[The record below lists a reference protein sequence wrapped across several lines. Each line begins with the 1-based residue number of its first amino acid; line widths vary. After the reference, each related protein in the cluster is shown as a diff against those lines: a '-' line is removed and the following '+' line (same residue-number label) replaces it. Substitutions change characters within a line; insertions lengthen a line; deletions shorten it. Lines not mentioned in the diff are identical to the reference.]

1 MVRNPNRVCYG
12 CSERLTQASNA
23 LRRHAS
29 LMALAVEQFLSRE
42 PTEEE
47 LRDYTERV
55 TASFNETGL
64 LGMPTENTSKSTGL
78 LPQ

>member
-1 MVRNPNRVCYG
+1 
-12 CSERLTQASNA
+12 
-23 LRRHAS
+23 
-29 LMALAVEQFLSRE
+29 MALAVEQFLSRE